1 MLQPKYVKYNIE
13 AEHKV
18 VLSWDLDMFL
28 KENILILGQI
38 TCGCVLYGFLCVYS
52 HTKIYNA
59 MAMPYNMLYNVR
71 MEQLNVNRDM
81 NSSFFLYLQFTYR
94 YKLALY
100 ILWRDMVLL
109 LLREFDCNKL

>member
-1 MLQPKYVKYNIE
+1 M
-13 AEHKV
+13 

-59 MAMPYNMLYNVR
+59 MAMSYNMLYNVR
-71 MEQLNVNRDM
+71 MKQLNVNRDM
-81 NSSFFLYLQFTYR
+81 NSFLYLQFTWIQ

-100 ILWRDMVLL
+100 ILRGDMVLL